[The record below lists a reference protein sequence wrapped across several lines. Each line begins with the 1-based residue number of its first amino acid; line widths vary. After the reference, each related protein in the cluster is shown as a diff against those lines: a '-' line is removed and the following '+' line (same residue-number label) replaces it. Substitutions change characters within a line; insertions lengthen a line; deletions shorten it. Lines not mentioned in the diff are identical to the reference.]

1 MLAPLLAK
9 KPKDHDLLSQ
19 QMRAYTLANDFVA
32 AQAAAQKVLDSGK
45 ADFSDYNSFAWLGL
59 FHNSL
64 GDDITK
70 AAQQSNMLT
79 KNGSFAALHTLACVY
94 AAQGR
99 TTEARQVLDQAMYAG
114 NLSEPDSSVWYALGL
129 IYEQYGAQ
137 KAALDAY
144 KRVEAHELDDHTYI
158 DPESTYVL
166 AQAKLKR

>member
-1 MLAPLLAK
+1 
-9 KPKDHDLLSQ
+9 
-19 QMRAYTLANDFVA
+19 
-32 AQAAAQKVLDSGK
+32 
-45 ADFSDYNSFAWLGL
+45 
-59 FHNSL
+59 
-64 GDDITK
+64 
-70 AAQQSNMLT
+70 
-79 KNGSFAALHTLACVY
+79 
-94 AAQGR
+94 
-99 TTEARQVLDQAMYAG
+99 MYAG